1 MENSYI
7 DIISTFG
14 FPIFCVIAMGF
25 FIFKIYN
32 DFKTSSKEREEKL
45 YTVIA
50 ENQIQM
56 KELCDTNRSFV
67 NELHELQKS
76 VDNITEDVDNIKD
89 FIETYH
95 VKGE

>member
-1 MENSYI
+1 MESYV

-14 FPIFCVIAMGF
+14 FPIFCVIAMGI
-25 FIFKIYN
+25 FIFKVYN
-32 DFKTSSKEREEKL
+32 DFKSSSKEREEKL

-67 NELHELQKS
+67 SELHDLQKS
-76 VDNITEDVDNIKD
+76 VDSITEDVDNIKD

-95 VKGE
+95 AKGE